1 MICKYSMTNNIE
13 SDAINRSMDILYRSI
28 DQYRIPKDSKDKI
41 KPTHISMGN
50 NPGTYS
56 IPDDK
61 LDLFYK
67 IYRKTISKKVIPNL
81 LETHIE
87 QGPIVIDI
95 DLKYRLHTSSTVQR
109 IYTDKEIDII
119 VKTYNQ
125 VITEYLNV
133 TYVEDLEAYVME
145 KDSSKALPQ
154 DDIKLD
160 KITYKDGIHIM
171 YPKLCVDN
179 KVQYF
184 FRDLVISILKK
195 DKSLDHLSL
204 DNDLDDVIDKAV
216 IERNSW
222 LLYGSCKDSK
232 PENLYKLT
240 KILTRSNDSDDLKN
254 TIAEIDEEDY
264 RDLPKELSIRKY
276 KNRSELTAYSDG
288 ITDEIIEEKHKK
300 LLSNTGNRL
309 YVSNTLLDEVR
320 SLCLMLSDSRVDT
333 YNKWIEVGFCLHN
346 IDLTLLDLWIDLSRK
361 SSKYK
366 EGECE
371 KHWIKFKNDGLHIG
385 SLYRWAKED
394 NPELYFEYQLNKY
407 KHIIDKSLSQTEITS
422 YEVANVFNYMN
433 EYSYVCSSVKHKEW
447 FEFKNHRWSR
457 MDEGDS
463 IIKKFNL
470 ELSNN
475 YARISSILLNKSINP
490 NMDETEKKKLKDQA
504 SKALK
509 ISIKLHTM
517 AFKKEV
523 LSELLIIYGD
533 KEFNKKL
540 DENIHLIGFNN
551 GIYDLKNNLFRSGR
565 PEDYLSMNTNIDY
578 KEYNESDKGV
588 KEVLNFFEDIQPEKE
603 MREYLL
609 LKLSSLLEG
618 IQRDQKFEIW
628 TGGGGNGKSCIL
640 KLLNDSFGDYG
651 TYLPITLLTKPRG
664 NSSQASPEVAHTKG
678 KRCAIFQEPENDDK
692 IHVGHMKNLTGG
704 DKIMARGL
712 FKDPIEFY
720 PQFKTILAC
729 NKLPDIP
736 SADGGTWR
744 RIRVVP
750 FEMKFVD
757 NPTGPNE
764 KKKIDNIEEMMIGW
778 RVPFMSILIHYYGL
792 YRKYGLKE
800 PEKVMKYTNEY
811 QKLSDNYMEF
821 IKEYIVEGESS
832 DYINDDELW
841 KIFKEW
847 YKDSNRFNKKL
858 VKTDYNIEMESKLGK
873 KIGKKFYGFKLKND
887 FDDDTGFTTRATT
900 VASNMSEMTMTENS
914 LRSVRSNRSIRSHNS
929 ANSLMSNDGLDIDD
943 TGDTGDIFIKKHK

>member
-13 SDAINRSMDILYRSI
+13 SDVTNRFMDILYRSI

-50 NPGTYS
+50 NPGTYC

-61 LDLFYK
+61 LDAFYK

-81 LETHIE
+81 LETHID

-95 DLKYRLHTSSTVQR
+95 DLKYRLHTTSTVQR
-109 IYTDKEIDII
+109 IYTNKEIDII
-119 VKTYNQ
+119 VKTYNR

-145 KDSSKALPQ
+145 KDSPKSLPQ
-154 DDIKLD
+154 DDPKLD

-184 FRDLVISILKK
+184 FRDLVVGILKEEN
-195 DKSLDHLSL
+195 SLSHLSL
-204 DNDLDDVIDKAV
+204 DNDLDDVFDRAV

-240 KILTRSNDSDDLKN
+240 KILTRNNNSDDLKN
-254 TIAEIDEEDY
+254 TIDELDEEDF

-276 KNRSELTAYSDG
+276 KNKSDLTTYTEG

-300 LLSNTGNRL
+300 LLSNTGSRL

-320 SLCLMLSDSRVDT
+320 SLCLMLSESRLDT
-333 YNKWIEVGFCLHN
+333 YNKWIELGFCLHN
-346 IDLTLLDLWIDLSRK
+346 IDLSLKDLWIELSRK

-371 KHWIKFKNDGLHIG
+371 RHWVKFKNDGLNIG
-385 SLYRWAKED
+385 SLHMWAKGD
-394 NPELYFEYQLNKY
+394 NPEQYFEYQLNKY
-407 KHIIDKSLSQTEITS
+407 KHIMEDLSKKEITS
-422 YEVANVFNYMN
+422 YEVALVFKHMN
-433 EYSYVCSSVKHKEW
+433 EITYVCSSAKHKEW
-447 FEFKNHRWSR
+447 YEFKGNRWSR
-457 MDEGDS
+457 MEEGAG
-463 IIKKFNL
+463 IINKLNQ

-475 YARISSILLNKSINP
+475 YARISSILVTKSINS
-490 NMDETEKKKLKDQA
+490 NIDDSEKNKLKEQA
-504 SKALK
+504 AKALK
-509 ISIKLHTM
+509 ISIKLHTIS
-517 AFKKEV
+517 FKKEV
-523 LSELLIIYGD
+523 LSELLYIYND
-533 KEFNKKL
+533 QEFNKKI
-540 DENIHLIGFNN
+540 DENINLIGFNN
-551 GIYDLKNNLFRSGR
+551 GIYDLKNSVFRSGR

-588 KEVLNFFEDIQPEKE
+588 QAVLKFFEDIQPEKE

-609 LKLSSLLEG
+609 LKLSSFLEG
-618 IQRDQKFEIW
+618 VQRDQKFEIW

-651 TYLPITLLTKPRG
+651 TYLPIALLTKPRG

-757 NPTGPNE
+757 NPTVPNE
-764 KKKIDNIEEMMIGW
+764 KKKIDNIEEMMNEW
-778 RVPFMSILIHYYGL
+778 KVPFMSILIHYYAI

-800 PEKVMKYTNEY
+800 PEKVLKYTNEY

-821 IKEYIVEGESS
+821 IRDYVVEGGSS

-858 VKTDYNIEMESKLGK
+858 VRADYNAEMESKLGK

-914 LRSVRSNRSIRSHNS
+914 MRSVRSNRSIRSHNS
-929 ANSLMSNDGLDIDD
+929 ANSLISNDGLDIE
-943 TGDTGDIFIKKHK
+943 TTDIFIKT

>member
-1 MICKYSMTNNIE
+1 MYSMTNNID
-13 SDAINRSMDILYRSI
+13 SDAINRITDILYRSI

-50 NPGTYS
+50 NPGTYH

-61 LDLFYK
+61 LDAFYK

-81 LETHIE
+81 LETHLD

-95 DLKYRLHTSSTVQR
+95 DLKYRLHTTSTVQR

-119 VKTYNQ
+119 VKTYNR

-145 KDSSKALPQ
+145 KDSPKALPQ
-154 DDIKLD
+154 DDPKLD

-184 FRDLVISILKK
+184 FRDLVISILKE

-204 DNDLDDVIDKAV
+204 DNDLDDVFDKAV

-240 KILTRSNDSDDLKN
+240 KILTRNNDSDDLKN
-254 TIAEIDEEDY
+254 TIDEMDEEDY

-276 KNRSELTAYSDG
+276 KNISDLTAYSDG
-288 ITDEIIEEKHKK
+288 ITDEIIEDKHKK

-320 SLCLMLSDSRVDT
+320 CLCLMLSESRIDT

-346 IDLTLLDLWIDLSRK
+346 IDISLLDLWIEISHK

-371 KHWIKFKNDGLHIG
+371 RHWVRFKNDGLHIG

-394 NPELYFEYQLNKY
+394 SPEQYFEYQINKY
-407 KHIIDKSLSQTEITS
+407 KHTIDISLSQSEITS
-422 YEVANVFNYMN
+422 YEVAAVFNYMN
-433 EYSYVCSSVKHKEW
+433 EFTYVCSSIKHKEW

-475 YARISSILLNKSINP
+475 YARISSILLNKSINA
-490 NMDETEKKKLKDQA
+490 NLDETEKKKLKDRA

-517 AFKKEV
+517 AFKREV

-533 KEFNKKL
+533 KDFNKKL
-540 DENIHLIGFNN
+540 DENINLIGFNN
-551 GIYDLKNNLFRSGR
+551 GIYDLKNSVFRSGR

-578 KEYNESDKGV
+578 KEYDESDKGIQA
-588 KEVLNFFEDIQPEKE
+588 VLRFFEDIQPEKE
-603 MREYLL
+603 MRDYLL
-609 LKLSSLLEG
+609 LKLSSFLEG
-618 IQRDQKFEIW
+618 VQRDQKFEIW

-678 KRCAIFQEPENDDK
+678 RRCAIFQEPENDDK

-764 KKKIDNIEEMMIGW
+764 KKKIDNIEEIMNEW
-778 RVPFMSILIHYYGL
+778 KVPFMSILIHYYGI

-800 PEKVMKYTNEY
+800 PEKVLKYTNEY

-821 IKEYIVEGESS
+821 VKDYIVDGNSS

-847 YKDSNRFNKKL
+847 YKDANRFNKKL
-858 VKTDYNIEMESKLGK
+858 VRADYNVEMESKLGK

-887 FDDDTGFTTRATT
+887 FDENDTGFTTRATS
-900 VASNMSEMTMTENS
+900 VASNMSEITMTENS
-914 LRSVRSNRSIRSHNS
+914 LRSVRSHNS
-929 ANSLMSNDGLDIDD
+929 ANSLISNDGLDIE
-943 TGDTGDIFIKKHK
+943 TTDIFIKT